1 MVKLP
6 LVGLPG
12 IGKTSIL
19 QSYLKNIFTEQYKPT
34 VGISFKIKHFH
45 YQNIYYLIQIWD
57 IGKSEDYY
65 LNGFSLYSIITGVL
79 LIYDITRKSSFEFIQ
94 KETEYIENI
103 FKDNEKSRPI
113 MYIVGN
119 KSDLK
124 MNRKVKRSEVID
136 FSNKHNIKYY
146 ECSAYKGKN
155 ISEVFTCLV
164 RDITEKE
171 LSAVEKKK
179 PFVKEINE
187 SCIVY

>member
-1 MVKLP
+1 
-6 LVGLPG
+6 
-12 IGKTSIL
+12 
-19 QSYLKNIFTEQYKPT
+19 
-34 VGISFKIKHFH
+34 
-45 YQNIYYLIQIWD
+45 
-57 IGKSEDYY
+57 
-65 LNGFSLYSIITGVL
+65 
-79 LIYDITRKSSFEFIQ
+79 
-94 KETEYIENI
+94 
-103 FKDNEKSRPI
+103 

-124 MNRKVKRSEVID
+124 MNRKVNRSEVID

-146 ECSAYKGKN
+146 ECSAYNGKN

-187 SCIVY
+187 SCIVF